1 MLPMT
6 RTYVKELKRDREL
19 MKDPEYVV
27 LIKKPNA
34 YKKKLARKN
43 NHIVRVDIYNADFG
57 YMDGNSTKSLDQYRL
72 VGEIT
77 EDNHQLRDFKKV
89 FKKVISSKVTVM
101 DIALDSPRWINI
113 VYDDGTNVIANVLG
127 YGNTILRVYDCR
139 VDEIP
144 RERDFI
150 SFNLNVSAEFG
161 KIIKANIVR
170 E

>member
-1 MLPMT
+1 MLKKIIKIFAVILILVSILAMLPMT

-77 EDNHQLRDFKKV
+77 EDNHQLRDLKKCL
-89 FKKVISSKVTVM
+89 KS
-101 DIALDSPRWINI
+101 N
-113 VYDDGTNVIANVLG
+113 
-127 YGNTILRVYDCR
+127 
-139 VDEIP
+139 
-144 RERDFI
+144 
-150 SFNLNVSAEFG
+150 
-161 KIIKANIVR
+161 IIKNNCNGYR
-170 E
+170 FG

>member
-1 MLPMT
+1 M
-6 RTYVKELKRDREL
+6 
-19 MKDPEYVV
+19 
-27 LIKKPNA
+27 
-34 YKKKLARKN
+34 
-43 NHIVRVDIYNADFG
+43 
-57 YMDGNSTKSLDQYRL
+57 
-72 VGEIT
+72 
-77 EDNHQLRDFKKV
+77 
-89 FKKVISSKVTVM
+89 
-101 DIALDSPRWINI
+101 DSPRWINI